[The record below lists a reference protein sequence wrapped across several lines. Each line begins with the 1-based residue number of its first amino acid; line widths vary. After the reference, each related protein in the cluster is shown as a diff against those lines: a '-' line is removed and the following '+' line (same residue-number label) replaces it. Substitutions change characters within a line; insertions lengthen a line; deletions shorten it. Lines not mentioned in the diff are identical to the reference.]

1 MEEVRRVGLA
11 VTRRIQSGED
21 FSVEMLN
28 EELRKWEALPETRN
42 ILPPYFRAQVC
53 YILLNQSE
61 VNDASI
67 MDHSVPVDILA
78 AWGEAIARDGLEA
91 NIEIPDDLQMRKI
104 LSRRIRFES
113 RREWEKQGHTHR
125 TDGLSL
131 LERIYA
137 VHEVV
142 LQMQIS

>member
-1 MEEVRRVGLA
+1 MEEVRRVGLT
-11 VTRRIQSGED
+11 VTRRIQSGEN

-28 EELRKWEALPETRN
+28 EELRKWEALPETRS

-61 VNDASI
+61 ANGAPI

-78 AWGEAIARDGLEA
+78 AWGKAIARDGLEA
-91 NIEIPDDLQMRKI
+91 NVEIPDDKRMQKI
-104 LSRRIRFES
+104 LSQQIRFEK
-113 RREWEKQGHTHR
+113 RAEWEKQGHTHR

-137 VHEVV
+137 IHEKAF
-142 LQMQIS
+142 